1 MKKMLALFGAAAALL
16 LAANTTAFAHDDE
29 DGVTQIDHHYD
40 ADVIHYDHH
49 HRQLVTDEYGNVV
62 GERTIHHDHHYVAPR
77 SDSYVSERSYY
88 PRYEHSRYNNYGYDG
103 RRYRR
108 HQSRVS
114 FFFGGW

>member
-1 MKKMLALFGAAAALL
+1 MKKLLALFGAAALV
-16 LAANTTAFAHDDE
+16 LAANSTAMAHDDD
-29 DGVTQIDHHYD
+29 DGVTQIDRYHD

-49 HRQLVTDEYGNVV
+49 HRQLVTDECGNVI

-77 SDSYVSERSYY
+77 SDGYEYQRSDY
-88 PRYEHSRYNNYGYDG
+88 PRYEYSRYDNSGYDS

-108 HQSRVS
+108 HHRRAS